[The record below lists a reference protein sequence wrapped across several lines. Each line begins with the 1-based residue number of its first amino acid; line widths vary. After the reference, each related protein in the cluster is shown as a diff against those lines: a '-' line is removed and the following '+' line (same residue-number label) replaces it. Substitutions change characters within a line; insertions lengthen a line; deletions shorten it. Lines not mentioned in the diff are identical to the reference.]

1 MPRLLR
7 SISLRLL
14 PLLATACLLCAGCI
28 KEDVAENTARG
39 NFDALWRIVDEH
51 YCFFAEKQSEY
62 GLDWN
67 EVYAR
72 YSAAVNDGL
81 TDRQQFEIF
90 GKMLAE
96 LRDGHTNLYAPFD
109 VARYGKWFDD
119 YPMNYS
125 DSLERVYLGRTEDY
139 RYTCGLKYRT
149 LDDNIGYI
157 RCESFNTAIG
167 DGNLNEVMRELSL
180 CDALILDLRN
190 NGGGLL
196 TTAQQLASIFINS
209 TTTIAY
215 MSHKTGT
222 GHADFSAPEAVTLD
236 PFPGLRWQKPV
247 AVLTNRRTY
256 SAANSFVM
264 FVKHLPQVI
273 VVGDKTGGGAGL
285 PFSSE
290 LPNGWSLRFSA
301 CPMYDINMVC
311 TESGIEP
318 DVHVDITSEDYARNR
333 DTIIETARK
342 LLRERC
348 QTTN

>member
-1 MPRLLR
+1 
-7 SISLRLL
+7 
-14 PLLATACLLCAGCI
+14 
-28 KEDVAENTARG
+28 
-39 NFDALWRIVDEH
+39 
-51 YCFFAEKQSEY
+51 
-62 GLDWN
+62 
-67 EVYAR
+67 
-72 YSAAVNDGL
+72 
-81 TDRQQFEIF
+81 
-90 GKMLAE
+90 
-96 LRDGHTNLYAPFD
+96 
-109 VARYGKWFDD
+109 
-119 YPMNYS
+119 
-125 DSLERVYLGRTEDY
+125 
-139 RYTCGLKYRT
+139 
-149 LDDNIGYI
+149 
-157 RCESFNTAIG
+157 
-167 DGNLNEVMRELSL
+167 MRELSL
-180 CDALILDLRN
+180 CDALIVDLRN

-222 GHADFSAPEAVTLD
+222 GHADLSAPQAVTLD

>member
-1 MPRLLR
+1 M
-7 SISLRLL
+7 
-14 PLLATACLLCAGCI
+14 
-28 KEDVAENTARG
+28 
-39 NFDALWRIVDEH
+39 
-51 YCFFAEKQSEY
+51 
-62 GLDWN
+62 
-67 EVYAR
+67 
-72 YSAAVNDGL
+72 
-81 TDRQQFEIF
+81 
-90 GKMLAE
+90 
-96 LRDGHTNLYAPFD
+96 
-109 VARYGKWFDD
+109 
-119 YPMNYS
+119 
-125 DSLERVYLGRTEDY
+125 
-139 RYTCGLKYRT
+139 
-149 LDDNIGYI
+149 
-157 RCESFNTAIG
+157 
-167 DGNLNEVMRELSL
+167 
-180 CDALILDLRN
+180 
-190 NGGGLL
+190 
-196 TTAQQLASIFINS
+196 
-209 TTTIAY
+209 
-215 MSHKTGT
+215 
-222 GHADFSAPEAVTLD
+222 TLD

-318 DVHVDITSEDYARNR
+318 DVHADITSEDYARNR